1 MMLVFW
7 GTAALLLAGA
17 LLFVLPALLRPARSI
32 AGPSPLT
39 AYRDQRD
46 QIDDEFAQGKLTATE
61 HEQALAELQCRV
73 VDEVG
78 DVHPEAA
85 APMRAPPLATLLLVA
100 LLLPAG
106 ALALYGLLG
115 KPAALTLSATGAPA
129 VAGAGKPGGATSAG
143 EAPHAM
149 TREQME
155 SMVEQ
160 LAERLKKSPEDA
172 DGWHMLARSYVAFG
186 RLPEA
191 ALAYDRASTL
201 SPRDPQVL
209 ADYADTLA
217 MVNGRN
223 LEGRPMELV
232 NAALKIDPAHQKS
245 LALAGTAAFNRSD
258 FVGAVGQWRKLEA
271 VLPSGSEQARAIA
284 VSIAQAQSQAQ
295 TAGKGVAPAPAAQA
309 QAQAPAT
316 PAAAP
321 APDPALAPTLAPT
334 QSAVQT
340 PTASAPAAAGVS
352 VEGTVTVAAALT
364 PRPTAADTLFVFARP
379 TSGARMPLAII
390 RTKAGELPYRFK
402 LDDSLA
408 MSPQFKLSGQTE
420 VMLGAR
426 ISRTG
431 NATPQS
437 GDLMGT
443 IGPVKIGARELKLV
457 IDGVVP

>member
-1 MMLVFW
+1 MTLVFW
-7 GTAALLLAGA
+7 GTVALLLAGA
-17 LLFVLPALLRPARSI
+17 LLFLLPPLLRPARSI
-32 AGPSPLT
+32 AGPSPLA

-115 KPAALTLSATGAPA
+115 KPAALTLSATGAPP
-129 VAGAGKPGGATSAG
+129 VAGAGKPGGATGAG

-232 NAALKIDPAHQKS
+232 NAALKIDPSHQKS

-284 VSIAQAQSQAQ
+284 VNIAQAQAQAQ
-295 TAGKGVAPAPAAQA
+295 TAGKGAAPAPAA

-316 PAAAP
+316 PAAAQAP
-321 APDPALAPTLAPT
+321 APAPAPT
-334 QSAVQT
+334 QSAAQT

-402 LDDSLA
+402 LDDSQA

>member
-1 MMLVFW
+1 MTLVFW
-7 GTAALLLAGA
+7 GTVALLLAGA
-17 LLFVLPALLRPARSI
+17 LLFLLPPLLRPARSI
-32 AGPSPLT
+32 AGPSPLA

-115 KPAALTLSATGAPA
+115 KPAALTLSATGAPP
-129 VAGAGKPGGATSAG
+129 VAGAGKPGGATGAG

-284 VSIAQAQSQAQ
+284 VNIAQAQAQAQ
-295 TAGKGVAPAPAAQA
+295 TAGKGAAPAPAA

-316 PAAAP
+316 PAAAQAP
-321 APDPALAPTLAPT
+321 APAPAPT
-334 QSAVQT
+334 QSAAQT

-402 LDDSLA
+402 LDDSQA